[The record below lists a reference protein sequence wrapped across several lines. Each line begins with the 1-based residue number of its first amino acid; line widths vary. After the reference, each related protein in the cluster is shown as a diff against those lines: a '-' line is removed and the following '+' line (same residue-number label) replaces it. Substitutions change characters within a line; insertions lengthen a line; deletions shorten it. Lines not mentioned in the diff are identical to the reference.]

1 MGHNY
6 FNIQECPIEGS
17 NLIEASA
24 GTGKTYSIASLFL
37 KALLEKRV
45 KSVKNILVL
54 TFTKAAT
61 AEIKLRIY
69 ENLLTAKRMLEET
82 SENVREHLFEKEPV
96 IRDIL
101 KPYLD
106 ERSEALKIIS
116 NAVKNFDENGIY
128 TIHGFCNLILS
139 EYAFSSG
146 VPFDK
151 NMVTDQSLLVF
162 ETIVDYWRKF
172 AFFAPKCVMNKLEKL
187 EFSDLISLYKIKES
201 NPHIRINQQEENM
214 TGISNTVENCY
225 NSAEEIHGELA
236 ERLKYTDTTSFLG
249 LIPFEKLKGNIYQKS
264 SIEAKAEKFLNFI
277 SADQPLYAKDIL
289 DDSIIIYFTAGKI
302 TSSLKKNNKIDEMPE
317 IFKIIEHFYDIYL
330 QYMQAAD
337 GWLIGFKKNMI
348 DFVHKRL
355 NAYKSARGILYFND
369 QLSIL
374 HDALSETG
382 DHFKDRIADEYQLVF
397 VDEFQDTDPLQYEII
412 KKLFIDKS
420 AVFFIGDP
428 KQSIYS
434 FRGADI
440 YSYIKAK
447 ENVESGY
454 TMKTNFRSE
463 SALVYGV
470 NRIFNSRFRRENPF
484 VIENIGYSDV
494 DSENKGETKLIVE
507 GEEYKPLKIWAF
519 ETSDGNLINE
529 DEYNEAAALTTAREV
544 ARLLKLSAESK
555 AYIKHKDK
563 YEQLKPADFA
573 VLCRKTKEAFIVK
586 KYLDQLGIANIISSS
601 KSIFDSEEAYEIHLL
616 LNCISE
622 PGNLNMIKNFLIT
635 DLMGFKPHHVKN
647 MEESEG
653 LGGYSIKLRGYKELL
668 ISRGIMH
675 CVNEFLKDEQIISRL
690 IHSPYGKR
698 KIANIN
704 QLSEI
709 LHKKESENALQL
721 HELINWLSNQRSGNL
736 LKEEEYEL
744 RMETDEDA
752 LNIMTIHKSKG
763 LQFPVVFAPFLLAGS
778 LMHSFKPFIYHDDD
792 LEMYLQLE
800 SDEET
805 QRKYALECLS
815 ENLRLA
821 YVALTRAKYRCY
833 TALAKT
839 RNAGTSAFAYLF
851 SDGDIFSKEW
861 KKEFNNKISMENFVT
876 EALDN
881 EAFDFIDI
889 LPAKLESA
897 DINSDFE
904 PSESAEELSGEEKN
918 LRVREFQN
926 KAPERWKISSFSSIL
941 RKMNPHETFTTFM
954 DDEVF
959 DVSEISEEKRDA
971 DYSMF
976 SLPGGVNTGNA
987 LHDLLEH
994 TDLNTVTESGLNE
1007 IVRKT
1012 LNLYHIDAKFKNAVC
1027 ENINNLRKKNLGGE
1041 KDFQLKNVPYK
1052 DTLREMEFYF
1062 PSRSID
1068 INLIRDVFIR
1078 NAGEGETESI
1088 IAGSV
1093 GEDVSEKIYG
1103 FMKGYIDM
1111 IFRYNGRYYIIDWKT
1126 NYLGSTYEDYCEDS
1140 LNQAMLKSQYFL
1152 QYHIY
1157 TVALTLHLN
1166 SKMENFDYERHFGGV
1181 YYLFLRGIDAGENSR
1196 NGIFFHKPAQSVI
1209 AGLIESFQIEPVFSN
1224 GGTSANP

>member
-1 MGHNY
+1 LGHNY
-6 FNIQECPIEGS
+6 FNIQECPLEGS

-82 SENVREHLFEKEPV
+82 SDNIREHLFEKEPV
-96 IRDIL
+96 ISDIL
-101 KPYLD
+101 EPYLD
-106 ERSEALKIIS
+106 EPSEALKIIS

-146 VPFDK
+146 VLFDK

-162 ETIVDYWRKF
+162 ETVVDYWRKF
-172 AFFAPKCVMNKLEKL
+172 AFFAPKCVMKKLEKL
-187 EFSDLISLYKIKES
+187 EFAELISLYKIKES
-201 NPHIRINQQEENM
+201 NPHINISQSEEKINN
-214 TGISNTVENCY
+214 ISKRVVDIY
-225 NSAEEIHGELA
+225 NSAEEIHDELA
-236 ERLKYTDTTSFLG
+236 DRLKYTDKTSFPE
-249 LIPFEKLKGNIYQKS
+249 LIPFEKLKGNIYKKS
-264 SIEAKAEKFLNFI
+264 GAEAKAEKFLNFI
-277 SADQPLYAKDIL
+277 SADQPLYAKDTI
-289 DDSIIIYFTAGKI
+289 DGSIITYFTAGKI
-302 TSSLKKNNKIDEMPE
+302 TSSLKKNHEIDEMPG
-317 IFKIIEHFYDIYL
+317 IFRMIENFYDSYL
-330 QYMQAAD
+330 QYLQAAD
-337 GWLIGFKKNMI
+337 EWIVGFKRNMI

-355 NAYKSARGILYFND
+355 NAYKSSRGILYFND

-374 HDALSETG
+374 HDALNETS
-382 DHFKDRIADEYQLVF
+382 DHFREKIAREYQLVF

-420 AVFFIGDP
+420 TVFFIGDP

-447 ENVESGY
+447 ENVDRGY

-463 SALVYGV
+463 SSLVYGV
-470 NRIFNSRFRRENPF
+470 NKIFNSRFRREKPF
-484 VIENIGYSDV
+484 AIENIGYSDV
-494 DSENKGETKLIVE
+494 DSENKGETNLIVE
-507 GEEYKPLKIWAF
+507 GEEYKPLKIWTF
-519 ETSDGNLINE
+519 DSHDGGFINE
-529 DEYNEAAALTTAREV
+529 DDYNETAALITAGEV
-544 ARLLKLSAESK
+544 ARLLKLSAENK
-555 AYIKHKDK
+555 AYIKQKDR

-573 VLCRKTKEAFIVK
+573 ILCRKTKEAFIVK
-586 KYLDQLGIANIISSS
+586 KHLDQLGVANIISSS

-622 PGNLNMIKNFLIT
+622 PGNLNLIKNLLIT
-635 DLMGFKPHHVKN
+635 DLMGFAPHQVKSL
-647 MEESEG
+647 EEREG
-653 LGGYSIKLRGYKELL
+653 LGEYSIKLREYKELL
-668 ISRGIMH
+668 DNKGIIH
-675 CVNEFLKDEQIISRL
+675 CINAFLKDENIISKL
-690 IHSPYGKR
+690 INSPYGKR

-709 LHKKESENALQL
+709 LHKKESGNALQL

-744 RMETDEDA
+744 RMETDEEA

-792 LEMYLQLE
+792 MEMHLQLD
-800 SDEET
+800 SDEDI
-805 QRKYALECLS
+805 QRKYALENLS

-851 SDGDIFSKEW
+851 SGGDIFSNEW
-861 KKEFNNKISMENFVT
+861 KEKFKTLKSMNDFVAG
-876 EALDN
+876 ALDN
-881 EAFDFIDI
+881 EAFNFIDI
-889 LPAKLESA
+889 LPATPETEEIKG
-897 DINSDFE
+897 DFE
-904 PSESAEELSGEEKN
+904 AVEYEDKIDEEEKN
-918 LRVREFQN
+918 LRFCEFQRGE
-926 KAPERWKISSFSSIL
+926 PERWKISSFSSL
-941 RKMNPHETFTTFM
+941 LKKMNPHETFTTFM

-959 DVSEISEEKRDA
+959 NVSEMSEEKRKE
-971 DYSMF
+971 DYSML
-976 SLPGGVNTGNA
+976 SLPAGVNTGNA

-994 TDLNTVTESGLNE
+994 TDLNTVTVNGLKE
-1007 IVRKT
+1007 TVRKT

-1027 ENINNLRKKNLGGE
+1027 ENINNLRKKKLGDE
-1041 KDFQLKNVPYK
+1041 KGFQLKNMPFS

-1062 PSRSID
+1062 PSRSIAPR
-1068 INLIRDVFIR
+1068 LIREALIS
-1078 NAGEGETESI
+1078 NAGEGETGRI
-1088 IAGSV
+1088 IADSIGESV
-1093 GEDVSEKIYG
+1093 YEQIYG

-1111 IFRYNGRYYIIDWKT
+1111 IFRYNDRYYIIDWKS
-1126 NYLGSTYEDYCEDS
+1126 NYLGDTLEDYSYDYM
-1140 LNQAMLKSQYFL
+1140 LQAMQKSQYFL

-1157 TVALTLHLN
+1157 AVALTLHLN
-1166 SKMENFDYERHFGGV
+1166 SNMENFDYEKHFGGV
-1181 YYLFLRGIDAGENSR
+1181 YYLFLRGIDDDANSR
-1196 NGIFFHKPAQSVI
+1196 NGIFFHRPAQKVI
-1209 AGLIESFQIEPVFSN
+1209 ADLIESFQIEPVFTN
-1224 GGTSANP
+1224 GGSIGNP

>member
-1 MGHNY
+1 VGHNY
-6 FNIQECPIEGS
+6 FNIQECPLKGS

-37 KALLEKRV
+37 KALLQKRV

-82 SENVREHLFEKEPV
+82 NENVREHLFEKEPV
-96 IRDIL
+96 IGDIL
-101 KPYLD
+101 KPYLN
-106 ERSEALKIIS
+106 EPSEALKIIS

-146 VPFDK
+146 VLFDK

-172 AFFAPKCVMNKLEKL
+172 AFFAPECVMNKLEKL
-187 EFSDLISLYKIKES
+187 EFSELISLYKIKES
-201 NPHIRINQQEENM
+201 NPHIRISQSEESM
-214 TGISNTVENCY
+214 TSVSKRIVNIY
-225 NSAEEIHGELA
+225 NSAAEIHSELS
-236 ERLKYTDTTSFLG
+236 ERLKYTDKTSFLE
-249 LIPFEKLKGNIYQKS
+249 LIPFEKLKGNIYKKS
-264 SIEAKAEKFLNFI
+264 STEVRAEKFLNFI
-277 SADQPLYAKDIL
+277 SADQPLYAKNTL
-289 DDSIIIYFTAGKI
+289 DESIITYFTAGKI
-302 TSSLKKNNKIDEMPE
+302 SSSLKKNSEMDEMPG
-317 IFKIIEHFYDIYL
+317 IFTMIEDFYEKYQ
-330 QYMQAAD
+330 QYQQTAD
-337 GWLIGFKKNMI
+337 EWIVAFKGNMI

-355 NAYKSARGILYFND
+355 NAYKSSRGILYFND

-374 HDALSETG
+374 HDALSETS
-382 DHFKDRIADEYQLVF
+382 DYFKERIAEEYQLVF

-447 ENVESGY
+447 ENVDSGY

-470 NRIFNSRFRRENPF
+470 NRIFNSRLRRDNPF
-484 VIENIGYSDV
+484 AIENIGYSDV

-519 ETSDGNLINE
+519 DTFDGGFINE

-544 ARLLKLSAESK
+544 ARLLKLSAENK
-555 AYIKHKDK
+555 AYIKQKDK
-563 YEQLKPADFA
+563 NEQLKPADFA
-573 VLCRKTKEAFIVK
+573 ILCRKTKEAFIVK
-586 KYLDQLGIANIISSS
+586 KYLDQLGVANIISSS
-601 KSIFDSEEAYEIHLL
+601 KSIFESDEAYEVHLL

-622 PGNLNMIKNFLIT
+622 PGNLNLIKNFLIT
-635 DLMGFKPHHVKN
+635 DLMGFTPYQVKN

-668 ISRGIMH
+668 TSRGIMH
-675 CVNEFLKDEQIISRL
+675 CVNEFFKDEEIISGL

-704 QLSEI
+704 QLAEI

-721 HELINWLSNQRSGNL
+721 HELINWLSSQRSGNL

-744 RMETDEDA
+744 RMETDEEA

-778 LMHSFKPFIYHDDD
+778 LMNNFKPFIYHDDD
-792 LEMYLQLE
+792 MDMHLQLE
-800 SDEET
+800 SDEEI
-805 QRKYALECLS
+805 QRKYALESLS

-839 RNAGTSAFAYLF
+839 RNAATSAFAYLF
-851 SDGDIFSKEW
+851 SGGDIFSKEW
-861 KKEFNNKISMENFVT
+861 KDTFTGIKSMENFVRG
-876 EALDN
+876 ALEY
-881 EAFDFIDI
+881 EAFNFIDI
-889 LPAKLESA
+889 LPAKPETADIISDFEGSESA
-897 DINSDFE
+897 D
-904 PSESAEELSGEEKN
+904 ELSGEEKK
-918 LRVREFQN
+918 LRFREFQREE
-926 KAPERWKISSFSSIL
+926 PERWKISSFSSIL

-959 DVSEISEEKRDA
+959 DLSETKEDIAEE

-976 SLPGGVNTGNA
+976 SLPRGANTGNA

-994 TDLNTVTESGLNE
+994 TDLNTVTENGLKE

-1012 LNLYHIDAKFKNAVC
+1012 LNLYHIDANFKNAVRQ
-1027 ENINNLRKKNLGGE
+1027 NINNLRKKTLGKE

-1088 IAGSV
+1088 IADSM
-1093 GEDVSEKIYG
+1093 GEDISEQIYG

-1126 NYLGSTYEDYCEDS
+1126 NYLGCAYDDYSQDS

-1196 NGIFFHKPAQSVI
+1196 NGIFFHRPAQSVI
-1209 AGLIESFQIEPVFSN
+1209 AGLIESFQIEPVFAD
-1224 GGTSANP
+1224 GGGIGKP